1 MCLCLHF
8 WLNDCISGF
17 PGLSPYNLMAFCYS
31 TSCSMSLTNSACF
44 DCPSTS
50 FLDSCRFSSLVLYSC
65 GLALKTS
72 QTNLLNTKQRA
83 FPQPALDSLV
93 IDLQQCQMVW
103 EEAPLVSSCMFHL
116 INKLCVCWPILQKK
130 HQFLEQIP
138 TFQTVIYNI
147 RHS

>member
-1 MCLCLHF
+1 MHL
-8 WLNDCISGF
+8 WLNVCISGF

-50 FLDSCRFSSLVLYSC
+50 FLASCRFSSLVLYSR

-72 QTNLLNTKQRA
+72 QTNQLNTKERA

-116 INKLCVCWPILQKK
+116 INNKLCLLTYFTEKTSVSWTISKLPDSYL
-130 HQFLEQIP
+130 L
-138 TFQTVIYNI
+138 TLGTVKL
-147 RHS
+147 